1 MADFPKVFQ
10 KNADIHGEKT
20 PRDILR
26 IVSQR
31 DNQKLKENLTMGMA
45 SSQARLLTLT
55 ARMHDVE
62 FQAQSIQNA
71 KISLANQED
80 AIYQRYL
87 EALDAT
93 TLTLKDNSGN
103 RIIANFNNICGIAS
117 INNQVKEKYVIK
129 DEHDRILVPDEIA
142 HAYEEWFASGGGNNS
157 YEFAMFM
164 VTGTNAVD
172 AEYLKECEEDYYN
185 ELSSSDKGEKITK
198 LRENMDKKRQ
208 ELIDVM
214 NNQTQPGN
222 QIDPELDAEACK
234 DSQTLKDQMPAKGIV
249 FNDPDIKAAYNDLVE
264 AENAYYN
271 ELYNSQGR
279 VVIYEKALD
288 LGEIMDD
295 DFQYD
300 EFSYYERMFKA
311 IQQNGG
317 RYCPISEYNGAFN
330 GDANSDSDW
339 LKSQIECGKFSIYKV
354 NTNTKDK
361 SLDINATSVGSDN
374 ILEETTTSSIDKTA
388 LAKAEAEYEH
398 DMKQI
403 DRKDKKFDMDLNR
416 LETERTALKTEYD
429 SVKKV
434 IEDNIERTFGI
445 FS

>member
-1 MADFPKVFQ
+1 
-10 KNADIHGEKT
+10 
-20 PRDILR
+20 
-26 IVSQR
+26 
-31 DNQKLKENLTMGMA
+31 MGMA

-71 KISLANQED
+71 KISLATQED
-80 AIYQRYL
+80 AIYQKYL

-93 TLTLKDNSGN
+93 TLTLKDNNGN
-103 RIIANFNNICGIAS
+103 RIIANFNTISGIAS
-117 INNQVKEKYVIK
+117 INNDVKEKYIIK
-129 DEHDRILVPDEIA
+129 DDKDNIVVPDEIA
-142 HAYEEWFASGGGNNS
+142 DAYEEWFESGGSNNS

-164 VTGTNAVD
+164 VTGTNAVN
-172 AEYLKECEEDYYN
+172 AEQLKDIEEEYYQ
-185 ELSSSDKGEKITK
+185 ELSSGDNGDKITK
-198 LRENMDKKRQ
+198 LRDNMDKKRQ
-208 ELIDVM
+208 ALIDVM

-222 QIDPELDAEACK
+222 QFDPESDPEACR
-234 DSQTLKDQMPAKGIV
+234 DSQSLKDQMPAHDIE
-249 FNDPDIKAAYNDLVE
+249 FNDPDIKAAYKELVD
-264 AENAYYN
+264 AETAYYN
-271 ELYNSQGR
+271 ELYSNQGR
-279 VVIYEKALD
+279 VVIYEKALETGD
-288 LGEIMDD
+288 LMDE
-295 DFQYD
+295 
-300 EFSYYERMFKA
+300 EFEYKEFNYYETMFQL

-317 RYCPISEYNGAFN
+317 RFCRISDYDGPFN
-330 GDANSDSDW
+330 GDANTDSDW
-339 LKSQIECGKFSIYKV
+339 LKSQIECGKFSIYQIKTGKNNV
-354 NTNTKDK
+354 AEAK
-361 SLDINATSVGSDN
+361 ATGVGSDN
-374 ILEETTTSSIDKTA
+374 ILEETTTSSIDKKA